1 MFIVLNNDIVDCLLF
16 IQYLSYVAPRL
27 FHHCV
32 PVDVGKQSQAKPDH
46 DEDDNDDDVFSGG
59 DHDFCKE

>member
-32 PVDVGKQSQAKPDH
+32 PVDVGEQSQAKPDH
-46 DEDDNDDDVFSGG
+46 DEDDVFSGG
-59 DHDFCKE
+59 DDDFCKE